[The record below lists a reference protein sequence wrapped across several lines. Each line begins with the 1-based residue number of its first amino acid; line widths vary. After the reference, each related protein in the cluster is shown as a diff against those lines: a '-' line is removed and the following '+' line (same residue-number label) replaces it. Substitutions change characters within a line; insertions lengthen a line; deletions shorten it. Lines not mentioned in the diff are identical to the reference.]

1 MPTTSPSLLSRGD
14 TFFGVC
20 EGLGEDLRIH
30 PNLFRLSFAGLLFW
44 NPVAAVVGYLAVGL
58 VVALTR
64 WLYPSPSA
72 ASEHKADAPAIR
84 TLSPRQSSAPEPGEP
99 DRLPLAA

>member
-1 MPTTSPSLLSRGD
+1 MPTTKASLFARGD

-30 PNLFRLSFAGLLFW
+30 PNIFRLAFAGLLFW
-44 NPVAAVVGYLAVGL
+44 NPVAAIAGYFAVGL

-64 WLYPSPSA
+64 WLYPSYSA
-72 ASEHKADAPAIR
+72 GSEPVPAAVTTASQSQPASANEDA
-84 TLSPRQSSAPEPGEP
+84 EPTP
-99 DRLPLAA
+99 MSLAA